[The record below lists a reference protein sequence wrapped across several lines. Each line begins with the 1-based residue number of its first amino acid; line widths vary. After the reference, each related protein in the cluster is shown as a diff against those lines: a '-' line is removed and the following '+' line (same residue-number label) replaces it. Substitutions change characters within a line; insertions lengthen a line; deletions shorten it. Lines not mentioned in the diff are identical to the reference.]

1 MSEKSFWDTAS
12 ITEGAIIASHSN
24 SAHICPHTR
33 NLSDIQFRTIAERA
47 GLVGINL
54 YPPFVSPKF
63 KSSFSIDESINIL
76 SKHILH
82 FLSLGGEKTIC
93 LGADRDGFDRIENY
107 SQLRYIGK
115 LYEKLTACG
124 VKDKTIKDIFFG
136 NAMNF
141 FKKHLP

>member
-1 MSEKSFWDTAS
+1 MSATDAPV
-12 ITEGAIIASHSN
+12 IATHSN
-24 SAHICPHTR
+24 SSHVCPHTR
-33 NLSDIQFRTIAERA
+33 NLSDIQFRTISERG

-54 YPPFVSPKF
+54 YPPFVSPKL
-63 KSSFSIDESINIL
+63 KASFSAGKSLDIL
-76 SKHILH
+76 AKHILH

-107 SQLRYIGK
+107 SETENIVK
-115 LYEKLTACG
+115 LYEKLTVCG
-124 VKDKTIKDIFFG
+124 VNDKIIKDIFFG